1 MDEHALTPRA
11 RLLIALALAF
21 AIAAVREL
29 AMLPVLTLLAGGL
42 ALTCGQTRLILRRI
56 RGAAL
61 LALGLV
67 LILPLIS
74 GQTVL
79 AQLGPLAFRLEGLHA
94 GGLMAMRLLSVVTI
108 TLALLAPLSP
118 FQLVGALRGLG
129 VPVLMADLALLTLRY
144 LDEVSA
150 GLRRARLAR
159 QLRGGRPDWRS
170 DWRSGWRSG
179 WRALPD
185 HAAIFATG
193 LIRAQVRSDRLW
205 AAMRLRGYGTGL
217 AIPVAPL
224 HARDRGAMT
233 AAMVAALCI
242 VWLDRTL

>member
-1 MDEHALTPRA
+1 MGEYALTPRA

-29 AMLPVLTLLAGGL
+29 AMLPVLALLAGGL
-42 ALTCGQTRLILRRI
+42 ALTCGQTRLIMRRI

-74 GQTVL
+74 GQTIL

-94 GGLMAMRLLSVVTI
+94 GGLMAMRLLSVVAI

-144 LDEVSA
+144 LDEASA

-159 QLRGGRPDWRS
+159 QLRGGRAD
-170 DWRSGWRSG
+170 WRSG

-185 HAAIFATG
+185 HAAAFATG

-224 HARDRGAMT
+224 HARDRAAMS